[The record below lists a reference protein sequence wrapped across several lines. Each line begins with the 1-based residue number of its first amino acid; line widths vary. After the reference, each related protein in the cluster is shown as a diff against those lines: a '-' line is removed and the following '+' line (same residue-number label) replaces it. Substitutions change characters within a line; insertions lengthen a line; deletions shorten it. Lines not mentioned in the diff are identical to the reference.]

1 MDVLKMTF
9 TPLFTPRP
17 PGRRDGSGSS
27 AGARRLQ
34 RRCPNRAGLLGS
46 ARVIAHSDA
55 RRVRWNRPLRA
66 PSGLRARLPVTAVR
80 DPTDGCE

>member
-46 ARVIAHSDA
+46 ARVVAHSDA
-55 RRVRWNRPLRA
+55 RRVRWNRPLYA